1 MNLFRYFGAV
11 AAAIG
16 FAGGVFVFVRVQIL
30 QSYPF
35 HDGIFG
41 NESFFLGLTY
51 TDALEMFGV
60 VATVG
65 VLSWAYSREAGSA
78 RAKLLK
84 ACGVV
89 LMVFGVLFAVV
100 VYTETQVLWGE
111 ILPGVRVWSGLPG
124 GGGYPWGTERV
135 AYNTCLISSQVR
147 GDCTFLNYNELLLI
161 ALLGGVV
168 GFMLMYLTSDEADS
182 DINKAQSV
190 QFSLCF
196 EMVLSRAQT
205 WSPNRDA
212 KSEFLEY
219 AK

>member
-35 HDGIFG
+35 HDGVFG
-41 NESFFLGLTY
+41 NEPLFLGLTY
-51 TDALEMFGV
+51 TAALEMFGV
-60 VATVG
+60 VAAVG
-65 VLSWAYSREAGSA
+65 VLVWTYSREAGNT
-78 RAKLLK
+78 RTRLLK
-84 ACGVV
+84 AWGAVF
-89 LMVFGVLFAVV
+89 MVFGVLFAVV
-100 VYTETQVLWGE
+100 VYVETQIMWGE

-161 ALLGGVV
+161 ALLGGMV
-168 GFMLMYLTSDEADS
+168 GFMLMYWVSDESDS
-182 DINKAQSV
+182 DTSKG
-190 QFSLCF
+190 
-196 EMVLSRAQT
+196 
-205 WSPNRDA
+205 
-212 KSEFLEY
+212 
-219 AK
+219 